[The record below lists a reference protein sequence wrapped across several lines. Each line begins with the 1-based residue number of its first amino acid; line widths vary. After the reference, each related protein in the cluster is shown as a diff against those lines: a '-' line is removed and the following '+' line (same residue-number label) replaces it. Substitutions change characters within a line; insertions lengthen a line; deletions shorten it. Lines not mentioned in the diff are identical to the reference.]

1 MSCRKQTSTASL
13 AHPYTCAAVGIP
25 LLVGLST
32 FSLYAGLGHAAT
44 PERTFPS
51 LALLN
56 SLIFPLTYLPMS
68 VTAGINAMLALR
80 RIQAFL
86 LVRMHAPPSP
96 GGQVE

>member
-1 MSCRKQTSTASL
+1 MSVQVTWGEVGG
-13 AHPYTCAAVGIP
+13 AVGDLGTFIP